1 MSVIEQNDDNVF
13 LDNNDSNGS
22 DNGLALIREIFD
34 GTDDLMDTE
43 FERALENGIQT
54 IVIEAH
60 RLGEETARWI
70 SIGNCLHKTAVVTGI
85 GSILTGIIWPE
96 KRSTQCC
103 LTGISLLTNGIH
115 LLSWQTDECSHYRV
129 ETDPQ
134 KIATTC
140 AQLTDFDKPVVL
152 TRRTARHM
160 RRHNIFQTA
169 ISLIAL
175 AFTAF
180 KLYKSFKLT
189 KIIV

>member
-1 MSVIEQNDDNVF
+1 MSLVDQNDDNVF
-13 LDNNDSNGS
+13 LDNSDSNGS
-22 DNGLALIREIFD
+22 DNALALIRDVFD

-43 FERALENGIQT
+43 LERALENGIQT

-70 SIGNCLHKTAVVTGI
+70 SIGNCLHKTAVMTGI

-115 LLSWQTDECSHYRV
+115 FLSWQMDECSHYRV
-129 ETDPQ
+129 ETDAR
-134 KIATTC
+134 KVADTC
-140 AQLTDFDKPVVL
+140 AHWPTFDKPVVL
-152 TRRTARHM
+152 TKRTAHEM
-160 RRHNIFQTA
+160 RRNHIFQTA

-180 KLYKSFKLT
+180 KL
-189 KIIV
+189 

>member
-1 MSVIEQNDDNVF
+1 MSVIDQNDDNVF

-22 DNGLALIREIFD
+22 DNGVALIRELFD
-34 GTDDLMDTE
+34 GTDDLLDTE
-43 FERALENGIQT
+43 LERALENGIQT

-70 SIGNCLHKTAVVTGI
+70 SIGNCLNKTSVVTGI
-85 GSILTGIIWPE
+85 GSILAGIIWPE

-103 LTGISLLTNGIH
+103 LTGVSLLTNGIH
-115 LLSWQTDECSHYRV
+115 YLSWQMDECEHYRV
-129 ETDPQ
+129 ETDVH
-134 KIATTC
+134 KIAANC
-140 AQLTDFDKPVVL
+140 AHLEDFDKPVVL
-152 TRRTARHM
+152 TRREAHEMKRNH
-160 RRHNIFQTA
+160 IFQTA